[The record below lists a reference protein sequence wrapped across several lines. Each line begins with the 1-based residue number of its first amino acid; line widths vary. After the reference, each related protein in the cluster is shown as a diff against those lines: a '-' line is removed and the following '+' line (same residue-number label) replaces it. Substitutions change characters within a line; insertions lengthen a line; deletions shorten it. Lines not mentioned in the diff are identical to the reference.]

1 MSGKPFTVTR
11 AQARELK
18 RIAEKMSRERGT
30 PHEVVRREWLAEMA
44 AELRKLART
53 FERTGRG
60 AKELLEAL
68 VIAEAEGMDATTLA
82 EIRRELGQKVKRRRA
97 A

>member
-1 MSGKPFTVTR
+1 MTKPFIVTR
-11 AQARELK
+11 AEARELK
-18 RIAEKMSRERGT
+18 RIDQKMSREGGI
-30 PHEVVRREWLAEMA
+30 PHEIVRREWLGDMA
-44 AELRKLART
+44 AELRKMVKT

-68 VIAEAEGMDATTLA
+68 VIAETEGVDGAALA
-82 EIRRELGQKVKRRRA
+82 EIRRELGQRVKKRRA